1 MDEEQILHLCMQAGC
16 LLLRCGG
23 ETSRVE
29 QTIAHMAVGAGAA
42 PGSVQ
47 SFVTPTGIFV
57 SMTTEAG
64 TTTRL
69 TRVSGPAR
77 MDLSKVTRINDLS
90 RRLKWGAYTVT
101 EALAE
106 LDRIEAGPPRY
117 SRWIRM
123 LAAAGSSGSFTI
135 IMGGRPLDFL
145 FGAAGGLLAQEI
157 TGWLTQYA
165 PRFFAVLLAALAGA
179 LLAVAARACGLTRH
193 EGAIVIGAILP
204 LLPGLA
210 VTNSI
215 RDLLAGDLIAGVAR
229 GAEAIFTAAAIAVAV
244 AVAIGVSP
252 HLA

>member
-1 MDEEQILHLCMQAGC
+1 MDEELILHLCMQAGC

-29 QTIAHMAVGAGAA
+29 QTIAHLAVGAGAA
-42 PGSVQ
+42 PGSIQ

-57 SMTTEAG
+57 SLTTDTG
-64 TTTRL
+64 TITRL
-69 TRVSGPAR
+69 MRVSGPAR

-90 RRLKWGAYTVT
+90 RNLQWGAYTVA
-101 EALAE
+101 EALEE
-106 LDRIEAGPPRY
+106 LDRIELSPPRY
-117 SRWIRM
+117 SQWVRL
-123 LAAAGSSGSFTI
+123 LAAAMSSGSFTI
-135 IMGGRPLDFL
+135 IMGGYPLDFL

-157 TGWLTQYA
+157 TVWLTQYA
-165 PRFFAVLLAALAGA
+165 PRFFAVLLAALGGSM
-179 LLAVAARACGLTRH
+179 LAVSSSAFGLTHH
-193 EGAIVIGAILP
+193 EGAIIIGAILP

-215 RDLLAGDLIAGVAR
+215 RDLLAGDLLAGVAR

-244 AVAIGVSP
+244 AVAIGISP